1 VFASAPAPDAGSMRQ
16 RFSLTPAELRL
27 VAVLGADATQ
37 AQIAVRLGRS
47 INTVKTQL
55 SSIYQKTG
63 ARNRAE
69 LLLALT
75 SRAG

>member
-1 VFASAPAPDAGSMRQ
+1 LSAG
-16 RFSLTPAELRL
+16 
-27 VAVLGADATQ
+27 ATQ
-37 AQIAVRLGRS
+37 AQIAVQLGRS